1 MMFCLKRI
9 CELFCFVFFSLLLI
23 NRLSI
28 EPRQYLSLVR
38 HKPGC
43 TSTEDSQS
51 RRELSDL
58 ESKGVAKTDAL
69 ISYALTAQL
78 VCFFDFAY
86 AKSRFSYDAAQ
97 MKTLFV

>member
-1 MMFCLKRI
+1 MFCLKRI
-9 CELFCFVFFSLLLI
+9 CELFCFVSFSLLL

-51 RRELSDL
+51 RLELSDL
-58 ESKGVAKTDAL
+58 EGKGVAKTDTL

-78 VCFFDFAY
+78 VCSFDFAY

-97 MKTLFV
+97 MITLFV

>member
-1 MMFCLKRI
+1 MNYFVLFSSPFC
-9 CELFCFVFFSLLLI
+9 LI

-28 EPRQYLSLVR
+28 EPRQYMSLVR
-38 HKPGC
+38 HKPDC

-51 RRELSDL
+51 RLELSDL
-58 ESKGVAKTDAL
+58 ESKGVAKKDAL
-69 ISYALTAQL
+69 ISYALTTQL

>member
-1 MMFCLKRI
+1 MN
-9 CELFCFVFFSLLLI
+9 CFVLFSSPFCLI

-28 EPRQYLSLVR
+28 EPRQYLYLVQ

-43 TSTEDSQS
+43 TTTEDSQ
-51 RRELSDL
+51 RLELSDL

-78 VCFFDFAY
+78 MCSFDFAY
-86 AKSRFSYDAAQ
+86 AQSRFIDDAAQ
-97 MKTLFV
+97 MKTLLVLNDRMD

>member
-9 CELFCFVFFSLLLI
+9 CELFCFVVFFSRFCLI
-23 NRLSI
+23 NILSI

-51 RRELSDL
+51 RLELSDL

-97 MKTLFV
+97 CFI

>member
-1 MMFCLKRI
+1 MNY
-9 CELFCFVFFSLLLI
+9 FVLL

-43 TSTEDSQS
+43 TSTENSQS
-51 RRELSDL
+51 RLELSDL
-58 ESKGVAKTDAL
+58 EGKGVAKTDAL
-69 ISYALTAQL
+69 TAQL
-78 VCFFDFAY
+78 VYSFDFAY

-97 MKTLFV
+97 MIALFI

>member
-1 MMFCLKRI
+1 MNSFVLFSSSFC
-9 CELFCFVFFSLLLI
+9 LI

-28 EPRQYLSLVR
+28 ELRQYLSLVR
-38 HKPGC
+38 HKSGC

-51 RRELSDL
+51 GLELSDL
-58 ESKGVAKTDAL
+58 ESKGVAKTGAL

-78 VCFFDFAY
+78 VCSCDFAY